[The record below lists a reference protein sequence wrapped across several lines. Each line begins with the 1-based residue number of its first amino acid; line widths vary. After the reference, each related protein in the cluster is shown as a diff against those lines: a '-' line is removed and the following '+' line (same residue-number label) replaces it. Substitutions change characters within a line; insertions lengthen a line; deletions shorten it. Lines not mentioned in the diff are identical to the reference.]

1 MRRVAPAVLLF
12 FLAPLVAEFLLGD
25 FTLENLSFLLLLAP
39 MYGGGAILIREVT
52 RRTGRGW
59 PSIVL
64 LALAYGVFE
73 EGITTQSLFDPD
85 YSHAHL
91 LDKGFVPALGIAVPW
106 TLFVLSLHTVWS
118 ISVPIA
124 LVEGLTPKRR
134 TAPWLR
140 TPGLVVTAA
149 LLAAGS
155 VATLAV
161 SYSTDHFLAPWPALV
176 VVALV
181 VVALV
186 VVALVVMALV
196 VARAATAPRL
206 PAAAPAAR
214 IPAGTG
220 RGAGAPSAWL
230 VFVAALAAGA
240 VVMFARELPTWV
252 GVAAFAVAVV
262 AVAVAVLVW
271 SRRTGWGAAHRLAL
285 AGGALITYGWHGFL
299 TEPVAGGGPVLT
311 PVSHAVFGLAAL
323 GLLAL
328 ELRTLRAPAD
338 PVDPT
343 DPAAVPEPAPA
354 SA

>member
-1 MRRVAPAVLLF
+1 MLF
-12 FLAPLVAEFLLGD
+12 FLAPFVAEFLLGD
-25 FTLENLSFLLLLAP
+25 FTIESLFLLVLLAP

-59 PSIVL
+59 PTMVL

-85 YSHAHL
+85 YAHAHL

-106 TLFVLSLHTVWS
+106 TLFVLALHTVWS

-124 LVEGLTPKRR
+124 LVEGLTPNRR

-140 TPGLVVTAA
+140 TPGLVVTAV

-155 VATLAV
+155 AATLAT
-161 SYSTDHFLAPWPALV
+161 SYATDHFLAPWPALV

-186 VVALVVMALV
+186 VLAFGAVARVAGRV
-196 VARAATAPRL
+196 VAAPRS
-206 PAAAPAAR
+206 PAQ
-214 IPAGTG
+214 
-220 RGAGAPSAWL
+220 APSPWV

-240 VVMFARELPTWV
+240 IVMVTRELPTWV
-252 GVAAFAVAVV
+252 GVAAFVV
-262 AVAVAVLVW
+262 AVAAAAVAVPVW

-285 AGGALITYGWHGFL
+285 AGGALVTYVWHGFL
-299 TEPVAGGGPVLT
+299 TEPVTGGGPVLT
-311 PVSHAVFGLAAL
+311 PVSHAVFGLVAL
-323 GLLAL
+323 GLLAV

-338 PVDPT
+338 PT
-343 DPAAVPEPAPA
+343 EPAHPNEPATVPGPAPA
-354 SA
+354 

>member
-12 FLAPLVAEFLLGD
+12 FLAPFVAEFLLGD
-25 FTLENLSFLLLLAP
+25 FTIENLSFLVLLAP
-39 MYGGGAILIREVT
+39 MYGGGAVLIREVT

-85 YSHAHL
+85 YAHAHL
-91 LDKGFVPALGIAVPW
+91 LDKGFVPALGISVPW
-106 TLFVLSLHTVWS
+106 TLFVLALHTVWS

-134 TAPWLR
+134 AAPWLR
-140 TPGLVVTAA
+140 TPGLVVTAV

-155 VATLAV
+155 VATLAI
-161 SYSTDHFLAPWPALV
+161 SYSTDHFLAPWSALAVVVLV

-181 VVALV
+181 VLAFVG
-186 VVALVVMALV
+186 
-196 VARAATAPRL
+196 VARAVTAPRL
-206 PAAAPAAR
+206 PARVPAAR
-214 IPAGTG
+214 VPAATG
-220 RGAGAPSAWL
+220 RGAGAPSAWV

-240 VVMFARELPTWV
+240 VVMVTRDLPAWV
-252 GVAAFAVAVV
+252 GVAAFV
-262 AVAVAVLVW
+262 AVAVAAAVAVPLW

-285 AGGALITYGWHGFL
+285 AGGALLTYVWHGFL
-299 TEPVAGGGPVLT
+299 AEPVTGGGPVLT

-328 ELRTLRAPAD
+328 ELRTVRVPADPID

-343 DPAAVPEPAPA
+343 DPAEVSEAA
-354 SA
+354 SASA